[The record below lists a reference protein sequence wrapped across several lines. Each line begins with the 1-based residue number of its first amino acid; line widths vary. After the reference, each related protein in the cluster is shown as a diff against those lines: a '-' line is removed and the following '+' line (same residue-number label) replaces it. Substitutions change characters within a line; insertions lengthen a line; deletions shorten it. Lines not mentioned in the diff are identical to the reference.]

1 MDLPPELVDY
11 VFRCGCILSTSFCL
25 ALCQTSAWTRKL
37 ALPYLYSTIII
48 KNTQTARHIYRTV
61 VEHPTDSLYPGL
73 LLRNYIRSVYVDSD
87 VFEMPMDIFRNCD
100 RLSRLALGE
109 EIFRLT
115 VLFSSDHSGYSTS
128 SIGISEHAILCKPDI
143 HLLIFC
149 ISNPELSPS
158 FRNSPLFFKVTHL
171 RFGRMRSYSKC
182 IDGYLAHFKRLTH
195 IALPYQ
201 RPQVHILPDLLHV
214 FDHLPMT
221 FLVVVLLTDQ
231 LSEEERQD
239 ALRWVVD
246 VHKSNYRVSVVLSQL
261 GDLQTEWEE
270 EARHGLSIW
279 DKAAVFTQ
287 SLSS

>member
-1 MDLPPELVDY
+1 MDLPPELVEY

-25 ALCQTSAWTRKL
+25 ALCQTSSWTRIL

-48 KNTQTARHIYRTV
+48 KNRQTARLISRNL
-61 VEHPTDSLYPGL
+61 VERKTDSLNPGL

-87 VFEMPMDIFRNCD
+87 VCEMPMDIFRNCD

-115 VLFSSDHSGYSTS
+115 VLFSSDHYSTS
-128 SIGISEHAILCKPDI
+128 SIGIPEHAILCKPDI

-149 ISNPELSPS
+149 ISNPEISPS

-171 RFGRMRSYSKC
+171 RFGQMRSYSKC

-214 FDHLPMT
+214 FDRLPMIS
-221 FLVVVLLTDQ
+221 LVVVLLTDQ

-246 VHKSNYRVSVVLSQL
+246 VRKSNYRVSVVLSQL

-279 DKAAVFTQ
+279 DKAALFTQ